1 MSGGRSGLMILYL
14 CHGIVSERADG
25 IAETVF
31 IAGEIEDIAISDET
45 PVAETSDVEAQ
56 VSSVLVA
63 EARSLGESIT
73 EGIVEI
79 RGIIAIEGE

>member
-1 MSGGRSGLMILYL
+1 MMILYL
-14 CHGIVSERADG
+14 CHCIVAERAGG

-45 PVAETSDVEAQ
+45 PVAKTGDVEAQ

>member
-1 MSGGRSGLMILYL
+1 MVLHLKES
-14 CHGIVSERADG
+14 IVTEGAGG

-45 PVAETSDVEAQ
+45 PVAETRDVEAQ

-63 EARSLGESIT
+63 DAGSFGESVT
-73 EGIVEI
+73 KGIVEI
-79 RGIIAIEGE
+79 RGIVTVKGD